1 LKFRGLLKSGRLRKV
16 AGKGQPDNDGWHKDN
31 VGRGGSGATG
41 QIVKEK
47 MVRQDKGGGVTK
59 ITQ

>member
-1 LKFRGLLKSGRLRKV
+1 LKFRGLLKSDRLRKV
-16 AGKGQPDNDGWHKDN
+16 AGKGQPDNDGGHKDS
-31 VGRGGSGATG
+31 VGRGGGG